1 MAALKKKCKAME
13 VHGSDSEVD
22 HRIQRAVEIMENT
35 SSAIAEWDEATIR
48 QLIDLVKILSA
59 DEILVC
65 LHGGVEINQKM
76 ESKLSGQMA
85 SIV

>member
-1 MAALKKKCKAME
+1 
-13 VHGSDSEVD
+13 
-22 HRIQRAVEIMENT
+22 MENT
-35 SSAIAEWDEATIR
+35 SSAIAEWDKATIR

-65 LHGGVEINQKM
+65 LHGGVEIKQTM
-76 ESKLSGQMA
+76 ESNPSRQVA